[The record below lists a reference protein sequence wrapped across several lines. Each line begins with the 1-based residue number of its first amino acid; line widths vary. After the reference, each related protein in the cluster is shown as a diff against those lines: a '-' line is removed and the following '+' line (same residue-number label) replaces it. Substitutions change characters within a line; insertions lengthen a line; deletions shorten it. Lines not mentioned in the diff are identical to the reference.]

1 VTGSADRDHW
11 SRAAGEWI
19 AWARAPGHDAFWSYR
34 SALRAFL
41 GEGRGAAIDV
51 GCGEGRV
58 SRLLRECG
66 YRVTAVDPVAALVD
80 AARAESS
87 ADAYAVAP
95 AAALPFADASFHLA
109 VAYNV
114 LMDVEEVPA
123 ALGEI
128 ARVLR
133 PDGTLMVSIV
143 HPFSDRGR
151 FEGEEP
157 DARFVVDGS
166 YFGRERFDGAEE
178 RGGLRMSFA
187 GWSQPLEAYAAA
199 ITGAGLAITA
209 LAEPVPD
216 LDHPGVGREHLR
228 RWTRLPLF
236 LWLKARSW

>member
-1 VTGSADRDHW
+1 MSGADRDHW

-19 AWARAPGHDAFWSYR
+19 AWARAPGHDVFWFYR
-34 SALRAFL
+34 PALRAFL

-66 YRVTAVDPVAALVD
+66 YSVTAVDPVAALVD
-80 AARAESS
+80 AARAEGS

-95 AAALPFADASFHLA
+95 AAALPFADASFDLA
-109 VAYNV
+109 VAYNM
-114 LMDVEEVPA
+114 LMDVEDVPA
-123 ALGEI
+123 ALREI

-133 PDGTLMVSIV
+133 PDGTLIVSIV

-151 FEGEEP
+151 FEGAEP
-157 DARFVVDGS
+157 DLRFVLDRP
-166 YFGRERFDGAEE
+166 YFGRERFEGSEE

-209 LAEPVPD
+209 LAEPSPD
-216 LDHPGVGREHLR
+216 LGPGGEHLR
-228 RWTRLPLF
+228 QWTRVPLF
-236 LWLKARSW
+236 LWLKARPLP

>member
-1 VTGSADRDHW
+1 MADADRDHW
-11 SRAAGEWI
+11 SRVAGEWI
-19 AWARAPGHDAFWSYR
+19 AWARAPRHDAFWSYR

-66 YRVTAVDPVAALVD
+66 YHVTAVDPVAALVD
-80 AARAESS
+80 AARAEDS

-95 AAALPFADASFHLA
+95 AAALPFADASFDLA
-109 VAYNV
+109 VAYNM
-114 LMDVEEVPA
+114 LMDVEDMPVALREV
-123 ALGEI
+123 

-133 PDGTLMVSIV
+133 PDGSLMVSIV

-151 FEGEEP
+151 FEGAEP
-157 DARFVVDGS
+157 NPRFVVDRS
-166 YFGRERFDGAEE
+166 YFGRERFEGAEE
-178 RGGLRMSFA
+178 RGGLRMPFA

-209 LAEPVPD
+209 LAEPRPD
-216 LDHPGVGREHLR
+216 LDTGGEHLR
-228 RWTRLPLF
+228 PWTRMPLF
-236 LWLKARSW
+236 LWLEARRLP